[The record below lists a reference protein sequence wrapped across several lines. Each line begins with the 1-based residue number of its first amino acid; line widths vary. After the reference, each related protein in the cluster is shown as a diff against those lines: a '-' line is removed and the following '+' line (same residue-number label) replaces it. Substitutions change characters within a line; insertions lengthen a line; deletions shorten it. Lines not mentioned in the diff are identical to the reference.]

1 MNFMSLASG
10 IEAASVAFAPLGWK
24 AVSFSEIDHFA
35 SAVLAHHYPEVP
47 NLGDMAR
54 FMEWPEEV
62 FADADIVVGGPPC
75 QAFSVAGMRAGL
87 NDARGGLT
95 LTYAELI
102 DHADDVRVRRGRPLV
117 LALYENVPGILSDKT
132 NAFGC
137 LLAALAGE
145 DEAIVVKKWP
155 RAGVVDGRRRRVAW
169 ATLDA
174 QYFGVAQRR
183 RRVFVLAVPCE
194 LVERLGAR
202 ADPAEILS
210 IGRCLRGNTPTRQEP
225 REVAPTIPSRG
236 SAGGGLGTD
245 FDIDGGVICM
255 AHGQG
260 GAEIGIDRGSTLTCN
275 YEAPIVAFDTTQ
287 ISSAANRSSPRPGDP
302 CHPLAAG
309 AHPPAIAQVVGA
321 MSASGATERKHGFGW
336 GQQDYENGYV
346 QPHGDKVRRL
356 TPRECERLMGFP
368 DDYTN
373 IPWTEYR
380 RLKRRATKAGT
391 SFEAELRK
399 RGKEL
404 RGKFFSGECPD
415 GPRYRALG
423 NSWAVPCVRWIG
435 ERIDAAF
442 GVKALQEEAA

>member
-1 MNFMSLASG
+1 MSLASG

-24 AVSFSEIDHFA
+24 AVSFSEIDPFA
-35 SAVLAHHYPEVP
+35 SAVLAHHYPKVP
-47 NLGDMAR
+47 NFGDMTR

-102 DHADDVRVRRGRPLV
+102 YHADDVRVRRGRPPV

-275 YEAPIVAFDTTQ
+275 YEAPIVAFDATQ
-287 ISSAANRSSPRPGDP
+287 ISSAANRSSPQPGDP

-346 QPHGDKVRRL
+346 QPHGNKVRRL
-356 TPRECERLMGFP
+356 TPRECERLQGFP
-368 DDYTN
+368 DDWIL
-373 IPWTEYR
+373 IPYR
-380 RLKRRATKAGT
+380 NKPASQCK
-391 SFEAELRK
+391 
-399 RGKEL
+399 
-404 RGKFFSGECPD
+404 D